1 MTLHHLQEDRSL
13 TVVTLSLGKQV
24 LAIPAVRLR
33 EILDPMPVTRVPGA
47 GPLVPA
53 VLNVRGTVVPLANLK
68 QVLRIPEVEADD
80 RRRILVLDVTIAG
93 EAAVVAI
100 EADAVH
106 EVATIETAIIEAVPA
121 TASAWPPEY
130 LTGLYRGGEGF
141 VLMPDLD
148 HILSV
153 LAQRPIV

>member
-1 MTLHHLQEDRSL
+1 MVFWWRPSQNICFSGD
-13 TVVTLSLGKQV
+13 
-24 LAIPAVRLR
+24 
-33 EILDPMPVTRVPGA
+33 
-47 GPLVPA
+47 LV
-53 VLNVRGTVVPLANLK
+53 
-68 QVLRIPEVEADD
+68 
-80 RRRILVLDVTIAG
+80 
-93 EAAVVAI
+93 